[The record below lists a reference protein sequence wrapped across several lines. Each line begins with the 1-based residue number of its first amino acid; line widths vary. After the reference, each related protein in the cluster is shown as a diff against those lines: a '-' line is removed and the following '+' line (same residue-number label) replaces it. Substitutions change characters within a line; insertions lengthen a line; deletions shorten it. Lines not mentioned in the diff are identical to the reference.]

1 MLQPNT
7 WQLFAITISF
17 LGIAWPA
24 NMLTHGSKP
33 VTVAQESE
41 AEQDTPKKIDQTGIR
56 WVFPFSAAL
65 TPLKRTRF
73 LPCPFSFAFGETR
86 HLGVHLLGF

>member
-7 WQLFAITISF
+7 WQLFTITISF

-24 NMLTHGSKP
+24 DLLTYGSKP

-65 TPLKRTRF
+65 EKAKQQKRI
-73 LPCPFSFAFGETR
+73 LAIKMIAFGTDST
-86 HLGVHLLGF
+86 GCW